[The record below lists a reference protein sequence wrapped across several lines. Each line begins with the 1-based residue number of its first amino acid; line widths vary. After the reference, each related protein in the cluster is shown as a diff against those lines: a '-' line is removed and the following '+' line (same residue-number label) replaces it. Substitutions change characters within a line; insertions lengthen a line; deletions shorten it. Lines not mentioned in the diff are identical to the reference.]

1 MANNLMNITMNMLN
15 IRKCVVLTVVSA
27 IAAGSLRAQD
37 YSVYDGEEAQEKVET
52 NSTSSVSK
60 ISGEAL
66 YKTPASN
73 FTNTLIGIPGLTMM
87 QGTGS
92 YEDNKAKWLV
102 RGIGSYAVSD
112 WNTAKIFVDGF
123 EVNSEYLTGLS
134 ASEVETVEVLKDG
147 AALALYGERGANGVI
162 RITTKRGRTGSATV
176 TARMRYG
183 VQTPD
188 ITNKPLG
195 SYDFANLYNQ
205 AVSNDNGMVWSPV
218 YSEEQ
223 LAAYRNGTAPDVDWY
238 DAALKSVGQ
247 YADGGVVL
255 NGGARNARY
264 NVNLDYLNNSGIL
277 NTSNTDQT
285 KNLGYQKFNL
295 RANLD
300 FNILKIFEVK
310 VDFGGRI
317 EMLKRPNYGVSQ
329 LFNDIAAYPSN
340 IYNVYDDAEERHYSG
355 TALYPNNPYASVN
368 GLGWMSYK
376 SRSLQGNFSVKER
389 LDDITKG
396 LYLQEAISFYSYTL
410 SQYGKTKNYARWN
423 EGVTTTT
430 DETTTITATGYG
442 SNGMQDWKQGVVT
455 AGYDREFGKST
466 VSAAVN
472 FHVSAYKG
480 DGYFSYKYN
489 TMNLNGFA
497 HYEYD
502 NRYIAELGFS
512 YFGNDAYAPGHRW
525 AAYPAG
531 SLAWIVSNEN
541 FLKGNDALNFLKVR
555 VSAGLSGASDSG
567 ATSVLSGYSSNGRYL
582 FKDYY
587 TYSYVGSFY
596 TGKTSGVWQN
606 SLVPMFIKNEDAHAE
621 KSLKYNIGFDA
632 QIARRLNITA
642 DFFLDKRTD
651 ILTLDNSLMGYYGK
665 QFLFTNSGNMTN
677 KGFEIAADWSGKSG
691 NFEYALN
698 GQVTFSRNR
707 IDNMNEVAPANAFS
721 AQTGRPVGTYI
732 GLVADGFY
740 GIEDFNE
747 DGTLLADLPVPAFG
761 SVQPGDVKYL
771 DLDKNGVVDQN
782 DVTRIGRSAYP
793 EWYFSFGGRFG
804 YKGFDMQVL
813 FQGIAGVSAN
823 LLDNWNQMVAFV
835 DNGNAYNVAK
845 GAWAYYP
852 TEGIDN
858 RVNATYPRL
867 TTQSNE
873 NNYRTSS
880 LWIKDASFL
889 KLRNIEVGYNFASGK
904 VKKSGISNLRVYL
917 SGHNLFTVSPLLKD
931 YDLDP
936 ENLKGLYPV
945 MRTWTAGVAITF

>member
-1 MANNLMNITMNMLN
+1 MANKLMNITMNILN
-15 IRKCVVLTVVSA
+15 IRKCVVLAAVSA
-27 IAAGSLRAQD
+27 LAAGNLRAQD
-37 YSVYDGEEAQEKVET
+37 YSVYDGEEVLEKVET
-52 NSTSSVSK
+52 NSTSAVSK
-60 ISGEAL
+60 VSGESL

-73 FTNTLIGIPGLTMM
+73 FTNTLIGIPGLTVM

-134 ASEVETVEVLKDG
+134 ASEVESVEVLKDG

-162 RITTKRGRTGSATV
+162 RITTKRGRIGNSTV

-205 AVSNDNGMVWSPV
+205 AVSNDNGMVWSPA
-218 YSEEQ
+218 YSEDQ
-223 LAAYRNGTAPDVDWY
+223 LSAYRNGTAPDVDWY
-238 DAALKSVGQ
+238 DAALKGFGQ
-247 YADGGVVL
+247 YADGGIVL

-317 EMLKRPNYGVSQ
+317 EMLKRPNYGVAQ
-329 LFNDIAAYPSN
+329 LFNDIATYPSN
-340 IYNVYDDAEERHYSG
+340 IYNVYDDADESHYSG

-396 LYLQEAISFYSYTL
+396 LYLQESISFYSYTL

-455 AGYDREFGKST
+455 AGYDRVSGRST

-472 FHVSAYKG
+472 FHLSAYKG

-531 SLAWIVSNEN
+531 SVAWIVSNEN
-541 FLKGNDALNFLKVR
+541 FLKGDDVLNFFKLR
-555 VSAGLSGASDSG
+555 ASAGLSGASDSG

-621 KSLKYNIGFDA
+621 KSMKYNLGFDA
-632 QIARRLNITA
+632 TIARNLNITA

-665 QFLFTNSGNMTN
+665 QFLFTNSGSMTN
-677 KGFEIAADWSGKSG
+677 KGFEVAAGWSGKSG
-691 NFEYALN
+691 DFEYALN

-771 DLDKNGVVDQN
+771 DLDRNGVVDQN

-813 FQGIAGVSAN
+813 FQGVAGVSAN

-845 GAWAYYP
+845 GAWAYFP

-858 RVNATYPRL
+858 RANATYPRL

-889 KLRNIEVGYNFASGK
+889 KLRNIEIGYNFASGK